1 MGAIASDLFEQLHSE
16 PWVAIFRDVKGHA
29 LMVPGAGIELG
40 QILLKGGAAPAAMP
54 ATDEP
59 EKLKSQRLP
68 HSTGRHLF
76 LLPTPSHHLAVT
88 TSSTLH
94 PTVGSC
100 QERDPSRSFSE
111 VAVRSF
117 PCSVCD
123 ACLFRAGN

>member
-68 HSTGRHLF
+68 ALYWPASISPSDTLTPPRRHHF
-76 LLPTPSHHLAVT
+76 IN
-88 TSSTLH
+88 LH

-100 QERDPSRSFSE
+100 QERDPSRS
-111 VAVRSF
+111 
-117 PCSVCD
+117 
-123 ACLFRAGN
+123 